1 MANVESYEQHFF
13 IQRLDDSS
21 GHYKYTHPFAD
32 TISLL
37 NRMSNSSGSA
47 SNGSDQNLGEPPL
60 SRTYG
65 DAKNEPFMSEPPEPN
80 QTVTT
85 SDVTQVGPHT
95 YVIGEVPESM
105 KPANQD
111 ASASGNA
118 TAATNGVNGHQSE

>member
-1 MANVESYEQHFF
+1 M
-13 IQRLDDSS
+13 IRLVTT
-21 GHYKYTHPFAD
+21 KYTYPFAN

-37 NRMSNSSGSA
+37 NKMSNSSGSA
-47 SNGSDQNLGEPPL
+47 SNGSDQNLEEPPL

-65 DAKNEPFMSEPPEPN
+65 DAKKESFMSKRPEPN
-80 QTVTT
+80 QTVTA
-85 SDVTQVGPHT
+85 SDATQVGPHA

-118 TAATNGVNGHQSE
+118 TAATNGVNGHQSK